1 MMKKKSKK
9 SQRMKRCAKEWEG
22 KQNFIKSTEMN
33 AINSNWILS
42 SVRKRIKYFVGL
54 KQNYKRTIQFL
65 DLIKSILHSMQTKC
79 NNCMGN
85 NTNMSFKIQFFF
97 FIFQFSLEFVYSIC
111 NGFVLKLPKL
121 EWSAK
126 SSHCLW
132 IELTSGSLVL
142 GAHNTWIS
150 HVSMFIIVLLAV
162 IFDSLFCSCIVFFIM
177 LMIFQMDAVWI
188 YNRNFLHYLFFS
200 PQRWLD
206 NFSTWCYYT
215 MDIIVWRQSFHCFN
229 HSIRFWIFFFQI
241 HFSLAVSIWL

>member
-1 MMKKKSKK
+1 MQQLHGEQYKYVI
-9 SQRMKRCAKEWEG
+9 
-22 KQNFIKSTEMN
+22 QN
-33 AINSNWILS
+33 
-42 SVRKRIKYFVGL
+42 SV
-54 KQNYKRTIQFL
+54 
-65 DLIKSILHSMQTKC
+65 
-79 NNCMGN
+79 
-85 NTNMSFKIQFFF
+85 FFF

-111 NGFVLKLPKL
+111 NGFILKLPKL

-162 IFDSLFCSCIVFFIM
+162 IFESLFCSCIVFFIM

-215 MDIIVWRQSFHCFN
+215 MNIIVWRQSFHCFN
-229 HSIRFWIFFFQI
+229 HSIRFWIFFYSNSFFTCSFNLIVNYWNSVKFLQTILWFQNNNI
-241 HFSLAVSIWL
+241 DLIWQKVMLTKFAIKNTL